1 MFPEGFAAPNPN
13 DSLAASMAAP
23 KEVVK
28 ASQEPSLGG
37 LLANL
42 NLKTKPNEC
51 KRGLPTIPKTPE
63 SSARKQEGLP
73 TLLQVG
79 SSSEK
84 SKRGKKRGAEVL
96 ESQFGSRVAAQL
108 AALDPKKDLVRKQ
121 SSRFQSLVEDEQQ
134 AKRHARL
141 NELEAQDAMI
151 EKAEAMVEMNVTA
164 WRCRTCEITTDSQ
177 RGKAH
182 CEEAGHDVV
191 KMQVKKTRWVCSG
204 CRCAHTVLD
213 RNIPKQCMKCKGTE
227 FKQVALQA
235 AKVAL
240 MEKDQLLAR
249 GEEMKFLNSAPT
261 NAEMRLKTASEGGNP
276 GTKEEKTD
284 YSGMEISW

>member
-1 MFPEGFAAPNPN
+1 MG
-13 DSLAASMAAP
+13 
-23 KEVVK
+23 
-28 ASQEPSLGG
+28 
-37 LLANL
+37 
-42 NLKTKPNEC
+42 
-51 KRGLPTIPKTPE
+51 
-63 SSARKQEGLP
+63 
-73 TLLQVG
+73 
-79 SSSEK
+79 
-84 SKRGKKRGAEVL
+84 GAEVL

-108 AALDPKKDLVRKQ
+108 AAQDP
-121 SSRFQSLVEDEQQ
+121 
-134 AKRHARL
+134 
-141 NELEAQDAMI
+141 MI

-213 RNIPKQCMKCKGTE
+213 RNIPKQCTKCKGTE

-276 GTKEEKTD
+276 GSKEEKTD